1 MIGFRQEKEAQGE
14 RSAVCLPGW
23 AKQSGLCD
31 DAGKEGKKMNE
42 KKKGYIGSIQNSG
55 AQKVKAP
62 VAAGGK
68 KGNNTVKTGTDLRSG
83 K

>member
-1 MIGFRQEKEAQGE
+1 
-14 RSAVCLPGW
+14 
-23 AKQSGLCD
+23 
-31 DAGKEGKKMNE
+31 MNE
-42 KKKGYIGSIQNSG
+42 KKKGYIGNIQNSG